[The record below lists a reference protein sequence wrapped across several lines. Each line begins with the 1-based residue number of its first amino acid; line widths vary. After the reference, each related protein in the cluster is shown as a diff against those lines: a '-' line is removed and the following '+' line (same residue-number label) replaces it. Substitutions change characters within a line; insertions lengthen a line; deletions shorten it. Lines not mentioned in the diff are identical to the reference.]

1 MIDTVRYEKYMTSEH
16 YMILYDKID
25 KTFCIHSADEE
36 NHTAMITGFSTAARA
51 VEFAEGRVVE
61 IEKSSTS

>member
-1 MIDTVRYEKYMTSEH
+1 MIDTLRYEKYMKSEH
-16 YMILYDKID
+16 YIVLHDKIE
-25 KTFCIHSADEE
+25 KTFCIHSSDEK